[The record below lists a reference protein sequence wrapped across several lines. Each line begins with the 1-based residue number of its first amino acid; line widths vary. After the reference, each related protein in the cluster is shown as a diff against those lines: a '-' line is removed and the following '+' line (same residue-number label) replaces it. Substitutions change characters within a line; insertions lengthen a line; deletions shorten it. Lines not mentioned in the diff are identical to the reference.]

1 MRFTLASVLA
11 LAFALVAI
19 PAAEAQY
26 VTGRA
31 VVVNGVH
38 GSYQHNRFNQV
49 VFVPTN
55 SVFLN
60 TGYGASAAFAPSYA
74 PSYGTCGV
82 ASAPVYSTPVL
93 APSYGYGVSFN
104 PFFSFNRTIV
114 IRR

>member
-1 MRFTLASVLA
+1 MKSLLAVCLAIAATL
-11 LAFALVAI
+11 FVAG
-19 PAAEAQY
+19 ESQAQY
-26 VTGRA
+26 RMNSP

-38 GSYQHNRFNQV
+38 GSYQFNRFNQV

-60 TGYGASAAFAPSYA
+60 SYSSYGASAALLAPSYA
-74 PSYGTCGV
+74 PSYGTCGA
-82 ASAPVYSTPVL
+82 ASAPVL
-93 APSYGYGVSFN
+93 APSYGYGSVAFN